1 MNCLRTGTLKHGWI
15 FLVNFKKPSPG
26 LLNNFFLKK
35 RELGQVWE
43 KGPETRTRWVLKS
56 ETRPTLV
63 QTPTG
68 NKCDNVKTGTRR
80 FSSKRGPGQNWWVP
94 RLPSDRPSV
103 PLVVSV
109 RRVPRP
115 NRTLGTCALRAL
127 RCVASSPPA
136 RPRCVWLSRA
146 RIVCSAVVSVFPPT
160 LPLARETEAG
170 ISVWCCCK
178 RLWWLFVAWFFVFFF
193 PDFTTGLYCLR
204 KEGRKEGKKYALSLL
219 SLWGCG
225 VCSQELSEVV
235 RCVLWGESRG
245 FCVLLFEHVLRL
257 RCEVV
262 EFFGVKDWE
271 RVLFRGRG
279 RAP

>member
-1 MNCLRTGTLKHGWI
+1 VKKIKILEKQKIWYPFSKNCVWEPAGMNCLRTGTLKHGWI

-127 RCVASSPPA
+127 RCSPSLRVA
-136 RPRCVWLSRA
+136 V
-146 RIVCSAVVSVFPPT
+146 
-160 LPLARETEAG
+160 AG
-170 ISVWCCCK
+170 SN
-178 RLWWLFVAWFFVFFF
+178 RL
-193 PDFTTGLYCLR
+193 
-204 KEGRKEGKKYALSLL
+204 
-219 SLWGCG
+219 
-225 VCSQELSEVV
+225 
-235 RCVLWGESRG
+235 
-245 FCVLLFEHVLRL
+245 
-257 RCEVV
+257 
-262 EFFGVKDWE
+262 
-271 RVLFRGRG
+271 
-279 RAP
+279 